1 MSDELYPYWSNRLIN
16 STGKVIITVP
26 AQNHQ
31 HLRASLEKSD
41 KDLMAVT
48 GKGVICEGLAAL
60 RHPPLV
66 SVDTEHDGRGPG
78 TKDYDKVKECGC
90 QQHDRL
96 NQELTP
102 LSL

>member
-1 MSDELYPYWSNRLIN
+1 
-16 STGKVIITVP
+16 
-26 AQNHQ
+26 
-31 HLRASLEKSD
+31 
-41 KDLMAVT
+41 MAVT

-66 SVDTEHDGRGPG
+66 SVDAEHDGRGPG
-78 TKDYDKVKECGC
+78 TKDSVHDKVKECGC

-102 LSL
+102 LSLES